1 MYRRPDVCKIHR
13 TVRECGGGRL
23 VEDGPL
29 AKDSTNGD
37 KSTRN
42 GGIIKEPEEPT
53 GGRPAAGIHT
63 TGRLATA
70 AQDKLLNA
78 SRLLG
83 RPQNRC

>member
-1 MYRRPDVCKIHR
+1 MRG
-13 TVRECGGGRL
+13 ERL

-29 AKDSTNGD
+29 AKDSTSGD

-53 GGRPAAGIHT
+53 GGRPVAGIHT

-70 AQDKLLNA
+70 ARGKMSNA
-78 SRLLG
+78 
-83 RPQNRC
+83 